1 MTQDDDDEILAVA
14 RAGFLD
20 EASDMLRQFEQS
32 LLVME
37 DDPLDTENLNAAF
50 RAAHTIKGTA
60 GLFGFDA
67 VVHFT
72 HEAETLLEHLRSG
85 QLVVDEHLTQLL
97 LRSRD
102 QMERLLDEVRTG
114 ANDPAV
120 ARDSELLGAELR
132 AVLHTPAAAA
142 SAEDLLP
149 DGHADTDAAPGT
161 PGTDEGGAWQLSLR
175 FGGDALRNGLDP
187 LAFIRYLDS
196 LGQVR
201 HIRTLTEAVPDL
213 ATLDPEHCHLGFE
226 IRFDSSASRGDI
238 EQVFEFCADDCD
250 IALLPPTATEADRM
264 KLLQRRCAADAE
276 ARTAL
281 LDIWLAHGWTLDL
294 PAEAAASSA
303 PLATAPASHPTQA
316 PTAPA
321 QPQAHAAD
329 AAAPRAP
336 APARKSTDDTRFI
349 RVRAD
354 KLDKLIDLIG
364 ELVIASSGA
373 QLVAQ
378 TESSPAFLEA
388 ALRIEGLVEEAR
400 DGALGL
406 RMVPVGDTFN
416 RFQRVVRD
424 LGKQLGK
431 DVDLVITGG
440 DTELDKSMVEVI
452 ADPLMHLVRN
462 SMDHGLETAEGR
474 LAAGKP
480 GTGRLALNAYHEAGA
495 IVIEVGD
502 DGRGL
507 DQARILAKAVE
518 RGLVAPH
525 TELSEDEIYQLIFLP
540 GFSTAEQVTN
550 VSGRGVGMDV
560 VKRNIESLRGHIR
573 VFSEPGRGA
582 TMQIRL
588 PLTLAMIDGF
598 LTQVGGVCYVLPLE
612 IVAEC
617 IDVPDDCRRQP
628 GQVAGYF
635 DLRGE
640 VLPWLDVGRFY
651 RHAPAAAGTRRSLVI
666 VRDGL
671 RRVGLIVDRLLGEH
685 QTVLKPLSSIFRHL
699 RAVAG
704 STILGSGEVA
714 LVLDVPALVAS
725 AITRSTLPRPAERA
739 TVPAPTLVTSGE
751 LS

>member
-1 MTQDDDDEILAVA
+1 MNHDDEEILAVA

-37 DDPLDTENLNAAF
+37 ENPRDEENLNAAF

-85 QLVVDEHLTQLL
+85 TLVVDEHLTQLL

-102 QMERLLDEVRTG
+102 QMEALLDEVRTG
-114 ANDPAV
+114 ASDPAV
-120 ARDSELLGAELR
+120 AQTSETLGAELR
-132 AVLHTPAAAA
+132 AATSAPAATA
-142 SAEDLLP
+142 
-149 DGHADTDAAPGT
+149 AAPALAT
-161 PGTDEGGAWQLSLR
+161 AAATTAPAMAGAWHISLR

-187 LAFIRYLDS
+187 LAFIRYLAS
-196 LGQVR
+196 LGQVNAI
-201 HIRTLTEAVPDL
+201 HTLAEAVPLLD
-213 ATLDPEHCHLGFE
+213 ALDPEHCHLGFE
-226 IRFDSSASRGDI
+226 IRFESAATQAEI

-250 IALLPPTATEADRM
+250 IAVLAPDAALERRQA
-264 KLLQRRCAADAE
+264 LLQRRTNTDASAAQSLAGLWAGMGWSLEADAAE
-276 ARTAL
+276 PDPDL
-281 LDIWLAHGWTLDL
+281 LPET
-294 PAEAAASSA
+294 EAAA
-303 PLATAPASHPTQA
+303 P
-316 PTAPA
+316 
-321 QPQAHAAD
+321 
-329 AAAPRAP
+329 AAAAP
-336 APARKSTDDTRFI
+336 APAAPAPKAAAAPAQRRNADDTRFI

-354 KLDKLIDLIG
+354 KLDQLIDLIG

-378 TESSPAFLEA
+378 TEASPAFLEA
-388 ALRIEGLVEEAR
+388 AQRIEGLVEEAR

-406 RMVPVGDTFN
+406 RMVPVGDTFS

-462 SMDHGLETAEGR
+462 SMDHGLETSEGR

-480 GTGRLALNAYHEAGA
+480 VTGHLALNAYHEAGA

-507 DQARILAKAVE
+507 PRDKILAKALE
-518 RGLVAPH
+518 RGLIQPH
-525 TELSEDEIYQLIFLP
+525 ADLSDDEVYQLIFLP

-560 VKRNIESLRGHIR
+560 VKRNIESLRGQIR
-573 VFSEPGRGA
+573 VFSEPGRGT

-598 LTQVGGVCYVLPLE
+598 LTQVGGVCYVLPLD
-612 IVAEC
+612 IVSEC
-617 IDVPDDCRRQP
+617 IDLPQECLDKP
-628 GQVAGYF
+628 GTVAGYF

-651 RHAPAAAGTRRSLVI
+651 RHTAAPADARRSLII
-666 VRDGL
+666 VRDGP
-671 RRVGLIVDRLLGEH
+671 RRVGLIVDRLMGEH
-685 QTVLKPLSSIFRHL
+685 QTVLKPLSGIFRHL

-725 AITRSTLPRPAERA
+725 AITRTNATRLAGEHRPTPSVSTL
-739 TVPAPTLVTSGE
+739 TLSGE
-751 LS
+751 PA

>member
-1 MTQDDDDEILAVA
+1 MTQDDDEEILAVA

-37 DDPLDTENLNAAF
+37 ENPRDEENLNAAF

-85 QLVVDEHLTQLL
+85 RLTVDERLTALL

-114 ANDPAV
+114 SSDPAV
-120 ARDSELLGAELR
+120 ALESETLGAELR
-132 AVLHTPAAAA
+132 AVMHSEPGTAHADEA
-142 SAEDLLP
+142 DLLP
-149 DGHADTDAAPGT
+149 ETEGDANGAAAG
-161 PGTDEGGAWQLSLR
+161 EGVWQLSLR

-187 LAFIRYLDS
+187 LSFIRYLDT
-196 LGQVR
+196 LGTVERIEVLQAA
-201 HIRTLTEAVPDL
+201 IPTLEA
-213 ATLDPEHCHLGFE
+213 LDPEHCHLGFD
-226 IRFDSSASRGDI
+226 IALRSAAGRAQI
-238 EQVFEFCADDCD
+238 EQVFEFCADDCVLTLQ
-250 IALLPPTATEADRM
+250 APAVSEAPAAPVTA
-264 KLLQRRCAADAE
+264 
-276 ARTAL
+276 
-281 LDIWLAHGWTLDL
+281 
-294 PAEAAASSA
+294 PAPAAASAATAA
-303 PLATAPASHPTQA
+303 PATAPAKA
-316 PTAPA
+316 
-321 QPQAHAAD
+321 
-329 AAAPRAP
+329 AP
-336 APARKSTDDTRFI
+336 APVAARRNADDTRFI

-388 ALRIEGLVEEAR
+388 ALRIESLVEEAR

-406 RMVPVGDTFN
+406 RMVPVGDTFS

-431 DVDLVITGG
+431 DVELVITGG
-440 DTELDKSMVEVI
+440 DTELDKSMVEII

-462 SMDHGLETAEGR
+462 SMDHGLETPEGR
-474 LAAGKP
+474 LAADKP
-480 GTGRLALNAYHEAGA
+480 TTGRLFLNACHEAGA

-507 DQARILAKAVE
+507 NRDRILAKAIE
-518 RGLVAPH
+518 RALIPAH
-525 TELSEDEIYQLIFLP
+525 AELSDEEIDQLIFLP

-573 VFSEPGRGA
+573 VFSEPGQGA

-598 LTQVGGVCYVLPLE
+598 LTQIGGVCYVLPLE

-617 IDVPDDCRRQP
+617 IDVPPECSADPAR
-628 GQVAGYF
+628 VSGYF

-651 RHAPAAAGTRRSLVI
+651 RHTPPPAGSRRSLVI

-671 RRVGLIVDRLLGEH
+671 RRVGLIVDRLMGEH
-685 QTVLKPLSSIFRHL
+685 QTVLKPLSGIFRHL

-725 AITRSTLPRPAERA
+725 AVSKTNVVHQSHSLTERQGMPAA
-739 TVPAPTLVTSGE
+739 ALLTSGE
-751 LS
+751 PS